1 MEQPLIKD
9 VIVVTAS
16 ESSTHTIDTEG
27 EQDSHVTANCIG
39 SGPVQPADQL
49 KSKERETMV
58 YQQDIHSGA
67 FVKRWHG
74 NIVVMIM
81 SNCSGV
87 HSMSHAG
94 QWGSRVID
102 IGHYG

>member
-1 MEQPLIKD
+1 MQQPGIND
-9 VIVVTAS
+9 VTVVTTS
-16 ESSTHTIDTEG
+16 ESSTRTIDTEG
-27 EQDSHVTANCIG
+27 EQDNHVTANCIG

-49 KSKERETMV
+49 KSKERGDGLPTGHT
-58 YQQDIHSGA
+58 QRGFFQA
-67 FVKRWHG
+67 LHG

-94 QWGSRVID
+94 PSRSVITVCRD
-102 IGHYG
+102 Q